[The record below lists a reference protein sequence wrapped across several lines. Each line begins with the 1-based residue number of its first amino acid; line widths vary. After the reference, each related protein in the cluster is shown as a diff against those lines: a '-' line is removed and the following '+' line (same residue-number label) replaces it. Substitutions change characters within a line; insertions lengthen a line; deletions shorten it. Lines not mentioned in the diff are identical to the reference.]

1 MSDRR
6 YDVRRGLPSA
16 SAMYR
21 ISKCPGS
28 LALINRLRA
37 EGRLYRLSNQWA
49 GSGTRIHHWLDLRVQ
64 HDKARKKTNDNGE
77 PAPVFPDIDKEL
89 TRIELG
95 LGEKCEE
102 LRQELIGQWAAPR
115 TNPEL
120 ELITETRLWY
130 RQGVLPRFSAQA
142 DFIAINRPAA
152 RAFICQYKTGR
163 LEADPAADNLQLR
176 TEIVAFAQDEPEIT
190 EIDGAIVEPLVS
202 WDSERVNYKA
212 DTLREAENQIV
223 AIADAALWH
232 SHERFAG
239 AWCVNCPARAN
250 CPEARRYIE
259 SIPVPREGKEL
270 MELPRGE
277 AGTNLWLKIQAAEKI
292 LKSLEAAYERILE
305 DEPNALPGLVLPKQ
319 GHKRRIVP
327 YPSKLKH
334 ALIEYLSADE
344 VDGCAEYY
352 VGKIEE
358 LFGLKQHLRG
368 AALAKKFESLTSHVI
383 DVTHD
388 KPFIRPLTK
397 REREQ
402 PAQAKVIQAE
412 RAFQNG

>member
-6 YDVRRGLPSA
+6 FDVRRGLPSA

-49 GSGTRIHHWLDLRVQ
+49 GSGTKIHRWLALRIAQ
-64 HDKARKKTNDNGE
+64 ARLIGEAMMRGE
-77 PAPVFPDIDKEL
+77 PPPTLPAIDAKLSPTEL
-89 TRIELG
+89 SIGR
-95 LGEKCEE
+95 KCEE
-102 LRQELIGQWAAPR
+102 LRQENVGQWHGAS
-115 TNPEL
+115 NGIEF

-130 RQGVLPRFSAQA
+130 RQGVLPRFSGQA
-142 DFIAINRPAA
+142 DYIAINRPGK
-152 RAFICQYKTGR
+152 RAFIANYKTGR

-176 TEIVAFAQDEPEIT
+176 TEIVTFAQEEPEIT

-212 DTLREAENQIV
+212 DNLREAENQIV
-223 AIADAALWH
+223 AIADQALWR

-239 AWCVNCPARAN
+239 LWCVNCPARAN
-250 CPEARRYIE
+250 CPEARCYVE
-259 SIPVPREGKEL
+259 TIPVPREGKEL
-270 MELPRGE
+270 VELPRGE
-277 AGTNLWLKIQAAEKI
+277 AGTNLWLKIQTAEKI

-305 DEPNALPGLVLPKQ
+305 DEPNALPGLILPAQ
-319 GHKRRIVP
+319 GHKRRVVP
-327 YPSKLKH
+327 FPSKLKH

-358 LFGLKQHLRG
+358 LFGLKQHLTG

-383 DVTHD
+383 GVTHD
-388 KPFIRPLTK
+388 KPFVRPLTK
-397 REREQ
+397 KEREQ

-412 RAFQNG
+412 GAFT